1 MIFSQIGKHCYS
13 IAQSNSVLVIFFT
26 IKMEKVTKKVIDS
39 AKDKFPLSS
48 GIERNLTSKKD
59 GKANDRKAFDHFY
72 FLRKKKVEMDEHARL
87 RMHRKKKP
95 NIYEQTDRSQVSTRR
110 SDLTKSP
117 LVYA

>member
-1 MIFSQIGKHCYS
+1 MIAKL
-13 IAQSNSVLVIFFT
+13 SNGL
-26 IKMEKVTKKVIDS
+26 
-39 AKDKFPLSS
+39 
-48 GIERNLTSKKD
+48 
-59 GKANDRKAFDHFY
+59 
-72 FLRKKKVEMDEHARL
+72 FLLFKKKKVEMDKHTRL

>member
-1 MIFSQIGKHCYS
+1 MG
-13 IAQSNSVLVIFFT
+13 
-26 IKMEKVTKKVIDS
+26 
-39 AKDKFPLSS
+39 
-48 GIERNLTSKKD
+48 
-59 GKANDRKAFDHFY
+59 HFY
-72 FLRKKKVEMDEHARL
+72 SLREKKVEMGEHARL